1 MPSDAKQQRRR
12 FWRFALL
19 VLVLMLPVLA
29 AALYARPSA
38 DDFGYA
44 QNTRAAV
51 LQGGSLWQLL
61 TAAVRTDVQFFNT
74 WQGLYSSG
82 FLLAFQPGIFGGKW
96 YALTTYFIIA
106 VLFLCLWGCL
116 SLVGRR
122 LAAGHRYLPAGLA
135 LLFTY
140 TFVQGMPNQVEGLFW
155 FNGAANYIPFFALSV
170 LNAGLLFHLLA
181 SGSCPVWAAAVS
193 AAVSVVVSGGHHVA
207 ALLDMLVLLLALLIG
222 LRRKRPVVLLP
233 FAAGLAGLVIN
244 LTAPG
249 TRVRMDGF
257 SSASMPEAVI
267 KSFLLTIFNL
277 IRWLDVPLLC
287 LLALLTPLAVMLA
300 RSLPAP
306 DRMSLLAG
314 PAVTFVMMWEMVW
327 LPSYTMGG
335 IGAGRLINVVWMTFV
350 LGASGSWCALVVW
363 AAHRIDLT
371 RLLPRKYGAL
381 AAAAL
386 LVCMACIGSHTVK
399 EGLDNHFA
407 TSLEAAYE
415 LLEGVPQRFA
425 AAHDERERLL
435 LEPGVQDVTIR
446 PLTMEEKPYL
456 LYFSDV
462 TPGPD
467 VWGLAGYYGKQSV
480 TVSEYPS

>member
-1 MPSDAKQQRRR
+1 MPRDAKQQRRR
-12 FWRFALL
+12 FWRFTAF
-19 VLVLMLPVLA
+19 VLVLMLPVFA
-29 AALYARPSA
+29 AAFFARPSA

-44 QNTRAAV
+44 QRTHDVV
-51 LQGGSLWQLL
+51 LQGGGIWQLL
-61 TAAVRTDVQFFNT
+61 TAAVETDAQFFNS

-96 YALTTYFIIA
+96 YGLTTCFIIA
-106 VLFLCLWGCL
+106 MLFFCLWGCFA
-116 SLVGRR
+116 LVGRH
-122 LAAGHRYLPAGLA
+122 LAAEHRYLPAGLA
-135 LLFTY
+135 VLFTY
-140 TFVQGMPNQVEGLFW
+140 AFVQGMPNQVEGLFW
-155 FNGAANYIPFFALSV
+155 FNGAANYIPFFALTV

-181 SGSCPVWAAAVS
+181 GEKYPVWPAAVS

-207 ALLDMLVLLLALLIG
+207 ALLDMLVLLLALLAG
-222 LRRKRPVVLLP
+222 VRCKRFAVVLP
-233 FAAGLAGLVIN
+233 FAAGLAGLLVN

-257 SSASMPEAVI
+257 SSASMPEAVV
-267 KSFLLTIFNL
+267 KSFLLTVFNL

-287 LLALLTPLAVMLA
+287 LLALLTPLAVALA
-300 RSLPAP
+300 GRLPAP
-306 DRMSLLAG
+306 GCLHLVAG
-314 PAVTFVMMWEMVW
+314 PAVTFVMLWAMVW

-350 LGASGSWCALVVW
+350 LGAAYSWCALVVW
-363 AAHRIDLT
+363 AAHRVDLA
-371 RLLPRKYGAL
+371 RLLPQKHTAL
-381 AAAAL
+381 IGAAL

-425 AAHDERERLL
+425 AAHDAREAAL
-435 LEPGVQDVTIR
+435 LEPGGENVTIR
-446 PLTMEEKPYL
+446 PLTDEEKPYL

-467 VWGLAGYYGKQSV
+467 VWGLADYYNKQSV
-480 TVSEYPS
+480 TISDNE